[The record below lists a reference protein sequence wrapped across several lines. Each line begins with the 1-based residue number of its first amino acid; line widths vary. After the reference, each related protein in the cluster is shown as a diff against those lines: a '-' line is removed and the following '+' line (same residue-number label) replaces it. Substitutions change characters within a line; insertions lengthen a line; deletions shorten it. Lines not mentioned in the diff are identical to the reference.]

1 MWKRKK
7 INLNE
12 NNNDLIVQCVDWN
25 TENITVNKNEPS
37 SEEEETIDN
46 ENGSSIEYNIKLFGI
61 TQDNKSICVSI
72 EEFTPYFY
80 LEVPLSWT
88 KRNTSSLKNY
98 IVNQFEINSPKF
110 KNDMLTIG
118 IVTRKKMYNFT
129 NFTKFKFIRVVFR
142 NTIAMKI
149 CEKMFYK
156 TIKLPGFNRKIK
168 LIHFETNIDPLLRFF
183 HIREINPGSWIKLKS
198 SKYKIN
204 NYDRISRCQIEVS
217 INWKDIY
224 LHENDS
230 IGGITQASFDIECDS
245 SHGDF
250 PVPIKDYSKLTK
262 EILDLYRKK
271 NIKDKDNFIEEC
283 LNHAFSEN
291 KTQND
296 INFVYTKKNKKP
308 KKETIKEVSKII
320 TNNINTITNK
330 DDLLETITTNLNDRF
345 PLVEGDKV
353 IQIGTTVQ
361 KYGEIKCFHKHIITL
376 NGCNSI
382 EGATVEHYKTEKEV
396 LLKWVKFIQELDPDI
411 ITGYNI
417 FGFDWNYLYYRAQE
431 LNCISEFCKL
441 GRLLDKPS
449 EFCEKTLAS
458 SALGENIL
466 KYVSTQGRVQFDLMK
481 VAQRDFKLDSYK
493 LDSVAESFINDSIIE
508 INKNIL
514 KIKGSITL
522 QEKNFITIHIN
533 SDKYNNGEKFQILK
547 IEDDLI
553 TLNKNINYHYNTNKK
568 ITWRLA
574 KDDVGPQD
582 IFRLQKGSDA
592 DRTIVASYCL
602 MDCALVNML
611 ITKLCILTN
620 NLAMSN
626 VCVVPLSYLFMRG
639 QGIKIF
645 SLVSKE
651 CRKQNMV
658 IPVIRKNNNEN
669 EEDDGYEGAIVLDPI
684 PGIYDD
690 YPITVCD
697 YNSLYPSSMI
707 ERNISHDS
715 IVTDPKYDNIPG
727 IKYIDVEFDLY
738 KKVQDGKKK
747 AKKKVLAGKKVCR
760 FAQFPDNEKG
770 ILPKILMFL
779 LKTRK
784 DTKKLMKKELDPF
797 KKEIYDG
804 QQLAYKVTAN
814 SLYGQCGASTSQ
826 IYFKEIAASTTAT
839 GRDRLIFAKDYVEK
853 HYDAEVVYGDTD
865 SIFIKFNIKDEQ
877 GKILKGRDALEES
890 IRLGTE
896 AGMRISKCLGYPQ
909 NLEYEK
915 VLWPLVLITKKRYVG
930 NLYEDDPT
938 KFQQK
943 SMGIV
948 LKRRDNAPIV
958 KYIYGGIIDII
969 LNQQDVDKAARFFV
983 KSVTELFNNKFDMDM
998 FIISKTLKG
1007 YYKNPEQIAHK
1018 VLADRIAERDPGN
1031 KPQSNERIRYA
1042 YIQNKKAKLQGERIE
1057 TPEFIIKNQL
1067 KLDYLHYLTNQI
1079 MVPVLQIFELVMEN
1093 PKLLIH
1099 DIIRDEK
1106 NKYEGLL
1113 SIKEFF
1119 KPIS

>member
-1 MWKRKK
+1 
-7 INLNE
+7 
-12 NNNDLIVQCVDWN
+12 
-25 TENITVNKNEPS
+25 
-37 SEEEETIDN
+37 
-46 ENGSSIEYNIKLFGI
+46 
-61 TQDNKSICVSI
+61 
-72 EEFTPYFY
+72 
-80 LEVPLSWT
+80 
-88 KRNTSSLKNY
+88 
-98 IVNQFEINSPKF
+98 
-110 KNDMLTIG
+110 
-118 IVTRKKMYNFT
+118 
-129 NFTKFKFIRVVFR
+129 
-142 NTIAMKI
+142 
-149 CEKMFYK
+149 
-156 TIKLPGFNRKIK
+156 
-168 LIHFETNIDPLLRFF
+168 
-183 HIREINPGSWIKLKS
+183 
-198 SKYKIN
+198 
-204 NYDRISRCQIEVS
+204 
-217 INWKDIY
+217 
-224 LHENDS
+224 
-230 IGGITQASFDIECDS
+230 
-245 SHGDF
+245 
-250 PVPIKDYSKLTK
+250 
-262 EILDLYRKK
+262 
-271 NIKDKDNFIEEC
+271 
-283 LNHAFSEN
+283 
-291 KTQND
+291 
-296 INFVYTKKNKKP
+296 
-308 KKETIKEVSKII
+308 
-320 TNNINTITNK
+320 
-330 DDLLETITTNLNDRF
+330 
-345 PLVEGDKV
+345 
-353 IQIGTTVQ
+353 
-361 KYGEIKCFHKHIITL
+361 
-376 NGCNSI
+376 
-382 EGATVEHYKTEKEV
+382 
-396 LLKWVKFIQELDPDI
+396 
-411 ITGYNI
+411 
-417 FGFDWNYLYYRAQE
+417 
-431 LNCISEFCKL
+431 
-441 GRLLDKPS
+441 
-449 EFCEKTLAS
+449 
-458 SALGENIL
+458 
-466 KYVSTQGRVQFDLMK
+466 
-481 VAQRDFKLDSYK
+481 
-493 LDSVAESFINDSIIE
+493 
-508 INKNIL
+508 
-514 KIKGSITL
+514 
-522 QEKNFITIHIN
+522 
-533 SDKYNNGEKFQILK
+533 
-547 IEDDLI
+547 
-553 TLNKNINYHYNTNKK
+553 
-568 ITWRLA
+568 
-574 KDDVGPQD
+574 
-582 IFRLQKGSDA
+582 
-592 DRTIVASYCL
+592 
-602 MDCALVNML
+602 
-611 ITKLCILTN
+611 
-620 NLAMSN
+620 
-626 VCVVPLSYLFMRG
+626 
-639 QGIKIF
+639 
-645 SLVSKE
+645 
-651 CRKQNMV
+651 
-658 IPVIRKNNNEN
+658 
-669 EEDDGYEGAIVLDPI
+669 
-684 PGIYDD
+684 
-690 YPITVCD
+690 
-697 YNSLYPSSMI
+697 MI